1 MTGPSIIYHLGVYWW
16 ACVDE
21 PLSQVTS
28 YSRPC
33 AWEPPV
39 LPQSLYSPAHPIGL
53 EHVPSCW
60 SKLGHP
66 GAKPT
71 WRTYCS
77 DRPHLCLG
85 PDALRG
91 TLTT

>member
-39 LPQSLYSPAHPIGL
+39 LPQSLYSPAHPLGL
-53 EHVPSCW
+53 DMYLPA
-60 SKLGHP
+60 
-66 GAKPT
+66 GASWRILELNPRGRLTALTGLISAWDPT
-71 WRTYCS
+71 
-77 DRPHLCLG
+77 P
-85 PDALRG
+85 
-91 TLTT
+91 